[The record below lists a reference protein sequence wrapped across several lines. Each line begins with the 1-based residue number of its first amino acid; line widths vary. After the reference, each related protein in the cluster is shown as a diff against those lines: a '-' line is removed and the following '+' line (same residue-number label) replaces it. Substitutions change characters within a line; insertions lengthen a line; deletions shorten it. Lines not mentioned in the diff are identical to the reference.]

1 MCVKSQLLLLGKS
14 RKLYKMKNKFIGMT
28 LVELLV
34 GLALL
39 SIIVLG
45 LSQIDLFSRSQVLR
59 TDRQAVVENELSLI
73 LSHMDKTG
81 LWAIGNER
89 VYGNDTVVRS
99 DTDGNSIDLA
109 VYVDGNK
116 DGKYTSAGG
125 GDYAVAY
132 QLGTNPG
139 AGAGLPKQHHLRYCS
154 QCNSISVCKNNA
166 QCPAWET
173 LGTHISSITNFA
185 ISKPNGSKLNNN
197 YVYIEMTACWRPDAP
212 ANTPDSCGTLL
223 NPQVTMHTV
232 INFPMVSVN

>member
-1 MCVKSQLLLLGKS
+1 
-14 RKLYKMKNKFIGMT
+14 MKNKFIGMT

-34 GLALL
+34 GLVLL

-73 LSHMDKTG
+73 LNHMYKTG
-81 LWAIGNER
+81 LRAIGNER
-89 VYGNDTVVRS
+89 AYGNDTVVRS
-99 DTDGNSIDLA
+99 DTDVNSMDLA
-109 VYVDGNK
+109 IYVDGDN

-132 QLGTNPG
+132 QLGINPG
-139 AGAGLPKQHHLRYCS
+139 AGAAFPKQHHLRYCS

-166 QCPAWET
+166 QCPAAWET
-173 LGTHISSITNFA
+173 LGTRISSITNFA

-197 YVYIEMTACWRPDAP
+197 YVYVEITACWNPKAP

-232 INFPMVSVN
+232 INFPMVSTN